1 MVKYSVGI
9 PIYEGEDNM
18 KILDKEIKQVMNQLS
33 GTYKIIYVNDG
44 SSDNSLKEL
53 KKLSKVKTID
63 INKNYGQATDNK
75 SKKMQEIY
83 I

>member
-53 KKLSKVKTID
+53 KKLSKVKIID